1 MTKLSDSQR
10 GTMVSF
16 ARSMCGKARWRHRG
30 RKPWA
35 VDCIGLVVLALS
47 EAGFAGVKDRLD
59 YGREPWRDGLKEEL
73 SAHFGAPV
81 DDMQAGDIALIRW
94 ENMGGPSHVAIIG
107 DYCHGGLSI
116 IHAHSAWG
124 VTEHRIDDKWH
135 SMIVEAYRP

>member
-10 GTMVSF
+10 GEMVSF

-47 EAGFAGVKDRLD
+47 EAGFSGVKDRLD

-73 SAHFGAPV
+73 SASLWR
-81 DDMQAGDIALIRW
+81 AG
-94 ENMGGPSHVAIIG
+94 
-107 DYCHGGLSI
+107 
-116 IHAHSAWG
+116 
-124 VTEHRIDDKWH
+124 
-135 SMIVEAYRP
+135 